1 MKKVIYI
8 DVEKCLGC
16 RSCEL
21 ECAVAHSAAKSLLG
35 ALREEPRPRPRVQVE
50 TAEGFIVPLQ
60 CRHCEDAPCVA
71 VCPSGALK
79 KLGPEQPVIFQE
91 ERCIGC
97 MTCVVACPFG
107 LIRPDRDRSVLKCD
121 FCIERQ
127 EEGLEPA
134 CVSACPTGAIQVRS
148 LDEVAQEARRRT
160 AQSLLVSFKGA
171 SPQAETSSETD
182 QGRAAE
188 QPGTADN

>member
-21 ECAVAHSAAKSLLG
+21 QCAVAHSVSQSLLG
-35 ALREEPRPRPRVQVE
+35 ALSEEPRPLPRVQVE
-50 TAEGFIVPLQ
+50 AAEDMALPLQ
-60 CRHCEDAPCVA
+60 CRHCEEAPCVA

-79 KLGPEQPVIFQE
+79 KLGPEQPVIFDE

-97 MTCVVACPFG
+97 MTCVLACPFG
-107 LIRPDRDRSVLKCD
+107 LIRPDRRHAVVKCD

-127 EEGLEPA
+127 EKGEEPA
-134 CVSACPTGAIQVRS
+134 CVAACATGAIQV
-148 LDEVAQEARRRT
+148 LPLEEVVREARRRT
-160 AQSLLVSFKGA
+160 AESVLVAFKGSGKTA
-171 SPQAETSSETD
+171 AESDKDKQGAEND
-182 QGRAAE
+182 AGRA
-188 QPGTADN
+188 